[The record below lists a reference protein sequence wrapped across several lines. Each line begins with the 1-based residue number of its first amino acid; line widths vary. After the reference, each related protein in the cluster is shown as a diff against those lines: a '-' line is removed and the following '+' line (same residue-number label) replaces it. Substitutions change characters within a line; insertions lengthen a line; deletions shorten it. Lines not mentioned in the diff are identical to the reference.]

1 MALNPFKVRKAQK
14 ILEDAGAGVGDQ
26 VKVRF
31 ATTTAGGVRAIGDHD
46 GVIIEMDD
54 WIKIAG
60 DPRLHLPITSIE
72 AAERIS

>member
-31 ATTTAGGVRAIGDHD
+31 ATNSVGDVRYVGDHE
-46 GVIIEMDD
+46 GVIVEMDD

-60 DPRLHLPITSIE
+60 RSTLHLPITSIE